1 MNINLDEKKI
11 KNIVYLTRNGK
22 PVNLVLKNGE
32 LVDITDI
39 PVKYKTDIERENAW
53 VKDTLDASR
62 EKKWKECGIEPS
74 NKIFDFNNENVSY
87 EEPLMGASDNEIK
100 EFNRQISKIEK
111 MKLNEPED

>member
-11 KNIVYLTRNGK
+11 KNIVYLTRNGR

-53 VKDTLDASR
+53 VKDTLT
-62 EKKWKECGIEPS
+62 IEDLPYVR
-74 NKIFDFNNENVSY
+74 IIAAFVGVS
-87 EEPLMGASDNEIK
+87 
-100 EFNRQISKIEK
+100 
-111 MKLNEPED
+111 